1 MPFSGTGSRKK
12 GAFCMLRQIHTGGI
26 YNLYPLE
33 GSSQWYWG
41 MDCTGGDLYEAEELF
56 TDNHKVDRTRLVFV
70 RQPDG
75 RVMEPI
81 PSKKGQYFGRPL
93 FYENKIIL
101 FVADFPEKQLRILSY
116 DPETEAISTLAT
128 LPRSITEDCYNLQLK
143 LSPLMLVRQ
152 GQDNTLEILFPMQK
166 TYAMDLRES
175 FRCRH
180 GDELYFETWYED
192 PDYRDEIV
200 IRDFHTGNVLKRL
213 PGILMTTPDGEIWM
227 LD

>member
-1 MPFSGTGSRKK
+1 
-12 GAFCMLRQIHTGGI
+12 
-26 YNLYPLE
+26 
-33 GSSQWYWG
+33 
-41 MDCTGGDLYEAEELF
+41 
-56 TDNHKVDRTRLVFV
+56 
-70 RQPDG
+70 
-75 RVMEPI
+75 MEPI

-101 FVADFPEKQLRILSY
+101 LVADFPEKQLRILSY

-152 GQDNTLEILFPMQK
+152 GQENTLEILWPVQK
-166 TYAMDLRES
+166 TYAMDLQES
-175 FRCRH
+175 FRFRH

>member
-1 MPFSGTGSRKK
+1 MF
-12 GAFCMLRQIHTGGI
+12 RQIHTGGI
-26 YNLYPLE
+26 CYLEPLE

-41 MDCTGGDLYEAEELF
+41 TDCTGGDLYEGEELF
-56 TDNHKVDRTRLVFV
+56 EDGHKVNRTRLVFV
-70 RQPDG
+70 CHPDG
-75 RVMEPI
+75 KVVEPV

-101 FVADFPEKQLRILSY
+101 LAADFEKKQLRILFY
-116 DPETEAISTLAT
+116 DPETEAISTLAA
-128 LPRSITEDCYNLQLK
+128 LPRSITKDCYNLQLK
-143 LSPLMLVRQ
+143 HSPLMLVRQ
-152 GQDNTLEILFPMQK
+152 GQENNLEILWPVQK

-175 FRCRH
+175 FQFRY

-200 IRDFHTGNVLKRL
+200 VRDYHTGNVLRRL
-213 PGILMTTPDGEIWM
+213 PGILMTTPDGQVWM

>member
-1 MPFSGTGSRKK
+1 MPFSGTGIRKK

-56 TDNHKVDRTRLVFV
+56 TDGHKVDRTRLIFIHH
-70 RQPDG
+70 PDG
-75 RVMEPI
+75 KVVEPI
-81 PSKKGQYFGRPL
+81 PAKKGQYFGRPL
-93 FYENKIIL
+93 FYENKLIL
-101 FVADFPEKQLRILSY
+101 LVADFPEKQLHILSY
-116 DPETEAISTLAT
+116 DPETEAVSILAT

-152 GQDNTLEILFPMQK
+152 GQENTLEILWPVQK

-175 FRCRH
+175 FRFRQ

-200 IRDFHTGNVLKRL
+200 IRDFHTGNVLGRL
-213 PGILMTTPDGEIWM
+213 PGILMTTPDGDVWM

>member
-1 MPFSGTGSRKK
+1 
-12 GAFCMLRQIHTGGI
+12 MLRQIHTGGI

-41 MDCTGGDLYEAEELF
+41 MDCTGGDLYEGEELF
-56 TDNHKVDRTRLVFV
+56 TDNHQVDRTRLIFI

-101 FVADFPEKQLRILSY
+101 LVADFPEKQLRILSY

-128 LPRSITEDCYNLQLK
+128 LPRSITKDCYNLQLM

-152 GQDNTLEILFPMQK
+152 GQENTMEILWHVQK
-166 TYAMDLRES
+166 T
-175 FRCRH
+175 
-180 GDELYFETWYED
+180 
-192 PDYRDEIV
+192 
-200 IRDFHTGNVLKRL
+200 
-213 PGILMTTPDGEIWM
+213 
-227 LD
+227 

>member
-1 MPFSGTGSRKK
+1 MF
-12 GAFCMLRQIHTGGI
+12 RQIHTGGI

-56 TDNHKVDRTRLVFV
+56 TDGHQVDRTRLIFIH
-70 RQPDG
+70 QPDG

-101 FVADFPEKQLRILSY
+101 LVADFPEKQLRILAY

-152 GQDNTLEILFPMQK
+152 GQENTLEILWQ
-166 TYAMDLRES
+166 
-175 FRCRH
+175 
-180 GDELYFETWYED
+180 
-192 PDYRDEIV
+192 
-200 IRDFHTGNVLKRL
+200 
-213 PGILMTTPDGEIWM
+213 
-227 LD
+227 

>member
-1 MPFSGTGSRKK
+1 
-12 GAFCMLRQIHTGGI
+12 MLRQIHTGGI

-41 MDCTGGDLYEAEELF
+41 MDCTGGDLYEGEELF
-56 TDNHKVDRTRLVFV
+56 TDGHKVDRTRLIFIH
-70 RQPDG
+70 QPDG
-75 RVMEPI
+75 KVVEPI

-101 FVADFPEKQLRILSY
+101 LVADFPEKQLRILSY

-143 LSPLMLVRQ
+143 LFPLMLVRQ
-152 GQDNTLEILFPMQK
+152 GQENTLEILWPVQK

-175 FRCRH
+175 FRYRH

-200 IRDFHTGNVLKRL
+200 IRDFYTGNVLKRL
-213 PGILMTTPDGEIWM
+213 PGILMTTPGGDIWM

>member
-1 MPFSGTGSRKK
+1 
-12 GAFCMLRQIHTGGI
+12 MLRQIHTGGI

-41 MDCTGGDLYEAEELF
+41 TDCTGGDLYEGEELF
-56 TDNHKVDRTRLVFV
+56 TDGHKVDRTRLIFI
-70 RQPDG
+70 RHPDG
-75 RVMEPI
+75 KVVEPI

-101 FVADFPEKQLRILSY
+101 LVADFPEKQLRILSY

-143 LSPLMLVRQ
+143 LFPLMLVRQ
-152 GQDNTLEILFPMQK
+152 GQENTLEILWPVQK

-175 FRCRH
+175 FRYRH

-200 IRDFHTGNVLKRL
+200 IRDFYTGNVLKRL
-213 PGILMTTPDGEIWM
+213 PGILMTTPGGDIWM